1 MPGFGR
7 IFQQIVQLFFGLL
20 DWDRPGKPPFVEK
33 EILRALQDGIVVFVQ
48 LLTAA
53 EKVQIAHDLAD
64 RIETPIPQ
72 TFGQHRFSD
81 QAVFW
86 QYFPRAGKDVKELVE
101 FTARGKKPE
110 AAFAAAI
117 HRHPQ
122 RQIMCLDAVKET
134 LPTRDFLFVDLND
147 FSWPKRPM
155 DYLVAY
161 FKIHTSLLI

>member
-20 DWDRPGKPPFVEK
+20 DWDRPGKPPFIEK

-53 EKVQIAHDLAD
+53 EKVQIPHDLAD
-64 RIETPIPQ
+64 VI
-72 TFGQHRFSD
+72 
-81 QAVFW
+81 
-86 QYFPRAGKDVKELVE
+86 
-101 FTARGKKPE
+101 
-110 AAFAAAI
+110 
-117 HRHPQ
+117 
-122 RQIMCLDAVKET
+122 ET
-134 LPTRDFLFVDLND
+134 LPPRDFLFVDLND